1 MSRLNGKVVLV
12 SGAARGIG
20 AAIAEAMVDEGAK
33 VVIGDL
39 LDDEGQALAEKLG
52 PSATYVHLDV
62 TSPDDWS
69 AAAAAAVEKYGTL
82 NALVNNAG
90 ITDNVPID
98 EYTQALWNK
107 VVAID
112 LTGVFNGIQAG
123 IPAMKNAGGGSIV
136 NISSLNG
143 LRSAPFS
150 AGYVAAKFGVRGLTK
165 AAAVDLGKYGIRVN
179 SVHPGFIATAMTAS
193 LPAETSVIALGRPG
207 RPEEVA
213 KMVVFLASDDSSFST
228 GAEFVVDGGEG
239 AGDPSGGSLR
249 KVLEQVNNTPK
260 AA

>member
-1 MSRLNGKVVLV
+1 MSSLNEKVVLV

-20 AAIAEAMVDEGAK
+20 AAIAESMVDAGAK

-39 LDDEGQALAEKLG
+39 LDEEGQALAGKLG

-69 AAAAAAVEKYGTL
+69 AAVAAAVDEYGTL
-82 NALVNNAG
+82 NVVVNNAG
-90 ITDNVPID
+90 IAGGVPIE
-98 EYTQALWNK
+98 EYTQAAWEK
-107 VVAID
+107 IVAIN
-112 LTGVFNGIQAG
+112 LTGVFNGIQAA
-123 IPAMKNAGGGSIV
+123 IPAMKSAGGGSIV
-136 NISSLNG
+136 NISSLAG
-143 LRSAPFS
+143 LTANPAA
-150 AGYVAAKFGVRGLTK
+150 AGYVATKFGVRGLTK

-179 SVHPGFIATAMTAS
+179 SVHPGFIATAMTAGV
-193 LPAETSVIALGRPG
+193 PADTSIISLGRPG

-213 KMVVFLASDDSSFST
+213 KLVIFLASDDSSFST
-228 GAEFVVDGGEG
+228 GAEFVVDGGEY

-249 KVLEQVNNTPK
+249 KVLEQLNNLPK

>member
-1 MSRLNGKVVLV
+1 MSQLNEKVVLV

-39 LDDEGQALAEKLG
+39 LDEEGQALAVKLG

-69 AAAAAAVEKYGTL
+69 AAAAASVEKYGAL
-82 NALVNNAG
+82 NVLVNNAG
-90 ITDNVPID
+90 IAGGVPID
-98 EYTQALWNK
+98 EYTQAGWEK
-107 VVAID
+107 IVAIN

-123 IPAMKNAGGGSIV
+123 VPAMKSAGGGSIV
-136 NISSLNG
+136 NISSLAG
-143 LRSAPFS
+143 LTASPAA
-150 AGYVAAKFGVRGLTK
+150 AGYVATKFGVRGLTK

-179 SVHPGFIATAMTAS
+179 SVHPGFIATEMTAG
-193 LPAETSVIALGRPG
+193 LPADTSIISLGRPG
-207 RPEEVA
+207 LPEEVA
-213 KMVVFLASDDSSFST
+213 KLVIFLAGDEASFST
-228 GAEFVVDGGEG
+228 GAEFVIDGGEY
-239 AGDPSGGSLR
+239 AGDPSGGALR
-249 KVLEQVNNTPK
+249 KVLEQLNAPK